1 MLQGDRR
8 QLVASKYKLIITYA
22 AQKMRKSN
30 LPVKI
35 FHRENWDDRG
45 ETCLT
50 VMSEHSLESLRN
62 DQGDVNEKGD
72 KVIGLDWQNVHHAF
86 LYISLPSLHDHE
98 GK

>member
-45 ETCLT
+45 ETCLET
-50 VMSEHSLESLRN
+50 C
-62 DQGDVNEKGD
+62 D
-72 KVIGLDWQNVHHAF
+72 
-86 LYISLPSLHDHE
+86 
-98 GK
+98 